1 MVKLPRKQGYEKK
14 VVTSDDGAHEG
25 GEGPAPQGMGS
36 TVENLLGK
44 TGING
49 PRALGVSMEF
59 AWSVVSSM

>member
-1 MVKLPRKQGYEKK
+1 MDSK
-14 VVTSDDGAHEG
+14 
-25 GEGPAPQGMGS
+25 
-36 TVENLLGK
+36 VENLLGK